1 MEAKVISL
9 IESILKVPAGTVTA
23 QTRAQDLEQWD
34 SLAHVMIIGAL
45 EEQLGIEIPLE
56 EAVEIEDVAG
66 ILKYAG

>member
-1 MEAKVISL
+1 MEEKIISL
-9 IESILKVPAGTVTA
+9 IESVLKVPAGTVTA

>member
-1 MEAKVISL
+1 MEEKIISL
-9 IESILKVPAGTVTA
+9 IESILKVPAGTVTV

-45 EEQLGIEIPLE
+45 EEQLGIEIPLD

>member
-1 MEAKVISL
+1 MEAKVIGL
-9 IESILKVPAGTVTA
+9 IESILKVPAGTVTV

>member
-1 MEAKVISL
+1 MEEKIISL
-9 IESILKVPAGTVTA
+9 IESVLKVPAGTVTA

-45 EEQLGIEIPLE
+45 EERLGIEIPLD